1 MARTAGR
8 TSIRAVMLLLALAG
22 CSRPQGSSSSGT
34 EAGGAGGGG
43 GVGRT
48 NPALEALTSDKFKDE
63 EFIAAISVLENANG
77 ATDASADI
85 ATAERRVLGIRQPG
99 GWTQL
104 PGISVPREKLP
115 DTVRVVRIQ
124 GIIEGTSNPHAMR
137 YQMLAV
143 KYAKEYNGTMI
154 RAVM

>member
-1 MARTAGR
+1 MTRTAGR
-8 TSIRAVMLLLALAG
+8 TSIRTMMLLLALAG
-22 CSRPQGSSSSGT
+22 CSRPQGSSSNG
-34 EAGGAGGGG
+34 AAGGGTSG

-48 NPALEALTSDKFKDE
+48 NPAFEALTSDKFKDE
-63 EFIAAISVLENANG
+63 EFIAAISVLESANG

-85 ATAERRVLGIRQPG
+85 ATAERRVLGIRQQG

-104 PGISVPREKLP
+104 PGISVAREKLP

-143 KYAKEYNGTMI
+143 KYAKDYNGTMI

>member
-8 TSIRAVMLLLALAG
+8 TSIRALLLLLALAG
-22 CSRPQGSSSSGT
+22 CSRPQGSSSSGS
-34 EAGGAGGGG
+34 AGGGAGGG
-43 GVGRT
+43 VGRP
-48 NPALEALTSDKFKDE
+48 NPAFDALTSDKFKDE